1 MEDYI
6 VLEEKGKGLGLMA
19 VRPLKKGIIIG
30 IMRGFIIQSKNEL
43 KEVLTLEGSIYVVE
57 INKKMW
63 INAINLNCNVR
74 FINHGCINNNCE
86 LVKLSETV
94 AVNSIAL
101 RRYSCCR
108 SIFNHAAS

>member
-1 MEDYI
+1 M
-6 VLEEKGKGLGLMA
+6 
-19 VRPLKKGIIIG
+19 
-30 IMRGFIIQSKNEL
+30 
-43 KEVLTLEGSIYVVE
+43 KEVLKLEGSIYVVE

-94 AVNSIAL
+94 VGILLIKNVTANTFFSYNYGLCYYHNKKIP
-101 RRYSCCR
+101 
-108 SIFNHAAS
+108 N